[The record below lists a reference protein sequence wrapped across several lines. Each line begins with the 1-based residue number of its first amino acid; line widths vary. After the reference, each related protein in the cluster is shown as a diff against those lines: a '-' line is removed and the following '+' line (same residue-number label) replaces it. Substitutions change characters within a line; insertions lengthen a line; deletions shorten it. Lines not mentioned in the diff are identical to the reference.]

1 MKFTTILLP
10 LSILLISLSGCHKG
24 KIGFVNGKGDLVTE
38 SRNVS
43 GFNQIHVSNDVTVFF
58 VQDSIYSVVVSAQ
71 TNILK
76 VLDTKVE
83 NQVLVIDFN
92 RNVFKHKNIQITVH
106 APSLTGL
113 DISGSGEINVQNTLH
128 TSDLHATISGS
139 GKISVGGVEAGEVK
153 INISGSGNVAI
164 GSGNSINTTCNV
176 SGSGN
181 ILAPLLISQSAKAT
195 ISGSGNI
202 HLQVVQYLAAHIS
215 GSGDIFYRGLP
226 AVDVNISGSGHLNH
240 VD

>member
-10 LSILLISLSGCHKG
+10 LSILLISLTGCNKG
-24 KIGFVNGKGDLVTE
+24 KIGFVNGKGELVTE
-38 SRNVS
+38 SRNIS
-43 GFNQIHVSNDVTVFF
+43 GFNQIHVSNDVTVLF

-71 TNILK
+71 SNILK
-76 VLDTKVE
+76 VLDTKVK
-83 NQVLVIDFN
+83 NQMLVIDFSKT
-92 RNVFKHKNIQITVH
+92 VFKHKGIQVIVH

-113 DISGSGEINVQNTLH
+113 DISGSGEINVQNNLL
-128 TSDLHATISGS
+128 TSSLDVTISGS
-139 GKISVGGVEAGEVK
+139 GKISVPAVETGEVK
-153 INISGSGNVAI
+153 VNISGSGNVAI
-164 GSGNSINTTCNV
+164 ASGNSINTTCNI

-181 ILAPLLISQSAKAT
+181 ILIPLLISQSAKAT

-202 HLQVVQYLAAHIS
+202 HLQAVQYLSAHIS